1 MERFKV
7 ISDFDS
13 TPAQSVAI
21 KDVVNNFT
29 IQKDNTLLGV
39 TGSGKTFVMSKIIE
53 EIQRP
58 TLIITHNK
66 TLVAQLYEEFKA
78 FFPNNLVEYYVSH
91 FDYFRPESY
100 MPVTDTYIAKETQ
113 INDELERL
121 KVKTVSSLLSGRKDV
136 IVIASIS
143 AIFGA
148 GNPKFF
154 HAKTFDIT
162 VGTEFSR
169 NKVLH
174 MLVDALYSRKNSLQD
189 AERGNFVVKGDTLY
203 IKMSQTKEVYR
214 ISFWGDEIEEIAL
227 MDENNAVLRK
237 QDSLTV
243 CPTSIFVMPKG
254 TDEIFAQMKSDLK
267 KQVKAFRDRGH
278 ELEAA
283 RLEDRTKE
291 DIEMMKELGWCQ
303 GIENYSSY
311 YDGRQNGERA
321 NCLLDYFPLDDYLIM
336 LDESHATLPQ
346 LKGMHKGATSTKRN
360 LVEYG
365 FRLASAL
372 NNRPLTYEEFDS
384 ISDKILYVSA
394 TPSDFELQKSNG
406 LVTELLVRPT
416 GILDPPIEVRPTKY
430 CVDDLI
436 EEIVKT
442 VENDLRVIVTTIS
455 KRQAEELSKH
465 LAKLDIKAKYLHGD
479 IETLDRIELLH
490 DLRAGDI
497 DVIVGIN
504 LLREGLD
511 LPEVGLVAI
520 MDADKEGFLRNYTSM
535 AQVIGRAARNVNGRA
550 IMYADI
556 MTGSM
561 KTTISQNEHNRSVQI
576 EYNNKHGLEP
586 KQIKKSLK
594 RITASK
600 KLNERKEELDKD
612 ILTENYDLSSK
623 SIEELLVLKDDS
635 KKKMF
640 ECSNKLEFIEAAMY
654 RDLMYKID
662 NLLNERA

>member
-1 MERFKV
+1 MKFKV
-7 ISDFDS
+7 KSEFDP
-13 TPAQSVAI
+13 TPAQRDAVS
-21 KDVVNNFT
+21 DVVSNFT
-29 IQKDNTLLGV
+29 HQNHNTLLGV

-78 FFPNNLVEYYVSH
+78 FFPDNLVEYYVSH

-100 MPVTDTYIAKETQ
+100 LPVTDTYIAKETQ

-121 KVKTVSSLLSGRKDV
+121 KVKAVSSLLSGRKDV

-154 HAKTFDIT
+154 HDKTFT
-162 VGTEFSR
+162 LEVGQNISFT
-169 NKVLH
+169 KVLK
-174 MLVDALYSRKNSLQD
+174 MLVDALYSRKMSLQD
-189 AERGNFVVKGDTLY
+189 TSRGTFVVKGDTIFIRLG
-203 IKMSQTKEVYR
+203 QTKETYR
-214 ISFWGDEIEEIAL
+214 VTFWGDEIEEICL
-227 MDENNAVLRK
+227 LKEDKSIERN
-237 QDSLTV
+237 QDKLTIT
-243 CPTSIFVMPKG
+243 PTSIFVMPK
-254 TDEIFAQMKSDLK
+254 TSDEVFDEMTSDMER
-267 KQVKAFRDRGH
+267 QVQAFRDRG
-278 ELEAA
+278 LEIEAK
-283 RLEDRTKE
+283 RLEDRTKY
-291 DIEMMKELGWCQ
+291 DIEMMRELGWTQ

-311 YDGRQNGERA
+311 FDRRKPGERA
-321 NCLLDYFPLDDYLIM
+321 RCLLDYFPMDDYMIM

-384 ISDKILYVSA
+384 ITDKILYVSA
-394 TPSDFELQKSNG
+394 TPSEFELQKSEG
-406 LVTELLVRPT
+406 VVTELLVRPT
-416 GILDPPIEVRPTKY
+416 GILDPKIDVRPLKH

-436 EEIVKT
+436 EEIVAT
-442 VENDLRVIVTTIS
+442 VENGLRVIVTTIS
-455 KRQAEELSKH
+455 KRQAEDLSYYLSK
-465 LAKLDIKAKYLHGD
+465 LNINSRYLHGD

-535 AQVIGRAARNVNGRA
+535 AQVIGRAARNVEGRA
-550 IMYADI
+550 IMYADNK
-556 MTGSM
+556 TGSIR
-561 KTTISQNEHNRSVQI
+561 TTIKQNEHNRKVQQ
-576 EYNNKHGLEP
+576 EYNKKHGIVP

-600 KLNERKEELDKD
+600 KLNEKKRDIAVDFIEQRFDLSTKTTEELR
-612 ILTENYDLSSK
+612 DLHIEVKRKMKEHSK
-623 SIEELLVLKDDS
+623 
-635 KKKMF
+635 
-640 ECSNKLEFIEAAMY
+640 KLEFIEAAMY
-654 RDLMYKID
+654 RDAMFKIEE
-662 NLLNERA
+662 LLK